1 MNNIGKQ
8 AIPTVALAC
17 GLAVPCSPAVM
28 GHTGV
33 GPSCVAPA
41 DLERSGR
48 QRLGDAA
55 LALQGMPK
63 PDKDAQNATYQ
74 MLLRMGFDVE
84 TARAGAVKP
93 QVLQAA
99 LNGRIRKRCAARN

>member
-41 DLERSGR
+41 DFERSGR